1 VHGGRGP
8 VIKILIADDHPI
20 VREGLKRIFAREP
33 HMDVVAEA
41 QSGRDVLDKIEREE
55 LDIILLDINMP
66 GPNWLEV
73 LKELKSRKPKVP
85 VIILSMHKEEEYIV
99 RALKTGASGYLTKES
114 VMDELIQAVRK
125 VSQGG
130 KYVSAIAAEK
140 LIDYLD
146 TDSEVPLH
154 RALSD
159 REYEV
164 MCLLASGKKTRE
176 IAEELFLSPNTVSTY
191 RARIFEK
198 MNMNSVAE
206 IVQYAVKN
214 NLLD

>member
-1 VHGGRGP
+1 
-8 VIKILIADDHPI
+8 VIKVLIADDHPI
-20 VREGLKRIFAREP
+20 VREGLKRIFAKEP
-33 HMDVVAEA
+33 HMEVAAEA
-41 QSGRDVLDKIEREE
+41 RNGREVLDLIASKE
-55 LDIILLDINMP
+55 LDIVLLDINMP
-66 GPNWLEV
+66 GPSWLEV
-73 LKELKSRKPKVP
+73 LKELKLRKPVLP
-85 VIILSMHKEEEYIV
+85 VIMLSMHKEEEYIV

-114 VMDELIQAVRK
+114 VMDELIQAIRK

-130 KYVSAIAAEK
+130 KYVSSIVAEK
-140 LIDYLD
+140 LVDYLD
-146 TDSEVPLH
+146 TDTDAPLH

-176 IAEELFLSPNTVSTY
+176 IASKLFLSPNTVSTY
-191 RARIFEK
+191 RARILEK
-198 MNMNSVAE
+198 MRMKNVAE

>member
-1 VHGGRGP
+1 MHGGRGP

>member
-1 VHGGRGP
+1 

>member
-1 VHGGRGP
+1 M
-8 VIKILIADDHPI
+8 IKILIADDHPI

>member
-1 VHGGRGP
+1 M
-8 VIKILIADDHPI
+8 IKILIADDHPI
-20 VREGLKRIFAREP
+20 VREGLKRIFARES